1 MLSRSAQ
8 GLYWIGRYL
17 ERAQHGCRL
26 LTEQF
31 ETLTDRPVR
40 EVELS
45 WRRLYGALGRVPI
58 GGDLDSNLGDDWFML
73 ADAYTLAADL
83 TFEVNNSDSIRNCL
97 GAARENARQVRNTL
111 SKDMWTCLNLAFLG
125 MREVGIEDIWK
136 DRPAT
141 FYQSAENA
149 VRTFSGIAA
158 STMYR
163 DERWHFL
170 QLGQFVERTQLL
182 ARLLDV
188 QLATYP
194 ASEGPAAADWLSL
207 LRICDAQLTYRR
219 LFSIRVQPPLVVKFL
234 LTDPLLARSIRYC
247 AGKISNALVVISAG
261 SPLSVEAGRRVGR
274 MVARIDCDWP
284 NHDFEDQRAT
294 RSHLQQVGESSRL
307 LHDDIRTAYFD
318 YEIEDAPR
326 V

>member
-1 MLSRSAQ
+1 MLSRNAQ

-45 WRRLYGALGRVPI
+45 WRRLYAAMGRVPI

-83 TFEVNNSDSIRNCL
+83 TFEAKNPAAIRNSL
-97 GAARENARQVRNTL
+97 GSARENARQVRNTIT
-111 SKDMWTCLNLAFLG
+111 KDMWTCLNLAFLG
-125 MREVGIEDIWK
+125 MREMRIEDIWR

-141 FYQSAENA
+141 FYRRTENS
-149 VRTFSGIAA
+149 VQTFSGIA
-158 STMYR
+158 SSSMYR

-182 ARLLDV
+182 ASLLEA
-188 QLATYP
+188 QLATFP
-194 ASEGPAAADWLSL
+194 ASRGPATSDWVSL

-219 LFSIRVQPPLVVKFL
+219 LFSIRIQPSAIVRFL
-234 LTDPLLARSIRYC
+234 ATDPLLARSIRYC
-247 AGKISNALVVISAG
+247 LGKISNALSVISAG
-261 SPLSVEAGRRVGR
+261 KPLAVEAGRRTGR
-274 MVARIDCDWP
+274 MVARIDYDGP
-284 NHDFEDQRAT
+284 NHDFEDEDAT
-294 RSHLQQVGESSRL
+294 RSLLQLMGESSRL
-307 LHDDIRTAYFD
+307 LHDDIRAAFFD
-318 YEIEDAPR
+318 YELEDAPR
-326 V
+326 S